1 MEKEDFDI
9 LIGMIE
15 ELNVFNSFYDCDFEA
30 TNERKN
36 LLNKIGVKYK
46 FKCGYGFYS
55 VKIQIEY
62 GEIEKIENW
71 LKQNGTKLSE
81 YIETMDKPKVGRLA
95 VTFGKAF
102 DDDILKEILSTEIE
116 EYYDEYNLNN
126 NDIAK
131 ILLYVKDS
139 EFKKKMLDY
148 VIEQYEG
155 DPEDIHFEEYEIE
168 DILISIND
176 IDYIK
181 KYIDEG
187 YSSYGYDSNKMYFS
201 GSSLTRLLKFTNDVD
216 YIKEVLD
223 RGTYYFRSTD
233 VAELLEFMNDSEY
246 TNKVM
251 GNSEKYGLKYTESE
265 ELSLLEYINK
275 LDDLEE
281 EPDFERLQASK
292 NIVIKLVQSVNKPEF
307 TKKVIRNWRQINF
320 EDYEIVFL
328 LESLKDIKEIVKNR
342 QEYDLSGKLIARGIE
357 YRSDKDEVLKLVDK
371 ETSEIYRSNYAPIE
385 YIKEHLSVFLTVE
398 GANIEQ
404 DVVLQM
410 AEKNEEILIGNFK
423 ILEERYIDILG
434 EKKINQISC
443 YPDIANMVISLS
455 DGELKVLGKTLDKY
469 MNMTKGEEWTP
480 LANRILE
487 NIDNYGE
494 LISDLE
500 GNEDIDLSKLIPIL
514 IHPNDFD
521 IKTIEDVENFQEIK
535 RRKCEE
541 LIKGKTIEEKQK
553 GVLLKIFGQGIDET
567 QELILKFGEDIDKIE
582 DKDLKA
588 YIKSLKEIL
597 TIDNPKTLE
606 EIFNNVEELET
617 NNPLLMERMLK
628 TEYWKLYNNDLFK
641 VKDAKKLPDGENVYS
656 AGTDFR
662 MIITSVGAFCENM
675 VTDYKKDWNRPS
687 LGSQHFCASYIRND
701 MLGHAPV
708 EHICY
713 GFEKMKKDSLM
724 LSGVKDMYA
733 SYVAFE
739 SIVYRKKLERYLSP
753 DSQVRE
759 TTSYNE
765 MDFRR
770 IQGGEKKQPDYIVV
784 FRKNGEIDNMDEA
797 EKASK
802 DFGGL
807 PIVVIDEDE
816 CLASEKQKAEE
827 LFEEYKETGNADVR
841 KQLQEK
847 LRNNRVTDD
856 NFCRDTDMDVV
867 LESLD
872 EKEETVEKEIEQKVS
887 IEDLDEIYGEVS
899 GKERQEEAG
908 KIRGIYSQ
916 IKSIKRENSSEER

>member
-15 ELNVFNSFYDCDFEA
+15 ELDVFNSFYDCDFEA
-30 TNERKN
+30 TNERRN

-46 FKCGYGFYS
+46 LECGYGFYS
-55 VKIQIEY
+55 VKIKIEY

-81 YIETMDKPKVGRLA
+81 YLETMDKPKVGRLA

-102 DDDILKEILSTEIE
+102 DDEILKKILSTEIE

-148 VIEQYEG
+148 VVEQYEG

-187 YSSYGYDSNKMYFS
+187 YYSYGYDSNKMYFS
-201 GSSLTRLLKFTNDVD
+201 GNSLTRLLKFTNDVD

-246 TNKVM
+246 TNKVR

-281 EPDFERLQASK
+281 ELDFERLQASK
-292 NIVIKLVQSVNKPEF
+292 NIVIKLVRSVNKPEF

-328 LESLKDIKEIVKNR
+328 LEGLKDIKEIVKNR
-342 QEYDLSGKLIARGIE
+342 QEYDLSGELIARGIE
-357 YRSDKDEVLKLVDK
+357 HRSDKDEVLKLVDK

-410 AEKNEEILIGNFK
+410 AERNEDIFK
-423 ILEERYIDILG
+423 VDFNILESKYINLLG
-434 EKKINQISC
+434 KDKINQIAS
-443 YPDIANMVISLS
+443 YPYIVDRVLKLN
-455 DGELKVLGKTLDKY
+455 DGELNLFGKALDGY
-469 MNMTKGEEWTP
+469 IEETKGEEWTP

-494 LISDLE
+494 LISNLE

-514 IHPNDFD
+514 IHQNDFD
-521 IKTIEDVENFQEIK
+521 IKTIEDVEKFKEIK
-535 RRKCEE
+535 RSKCEE

-553 GVLLKIFGQGIDET
+553 GVLLKIFEQGIDET
-567 QELILKFGEDIDKIE
+567 QELISKFGEDIDKIE

-606 EIFNNVEELET
+606 EIFDNVEELET
-617 NNPLLMERMLK
+617 NNPILMERMLK

-641 VKDAKKLPDGENVYS
+641 VEDAKKLPDGENIYS
-656 AGTDFR
+656 AGIDFK
-662 MIITSVGAFCENM
+662 MIITSVGAYSFNQPE
-675 VTDYKKDWNRPS
+675 DYNKDWNRVS

-708 EHICY
+708 PHICY
-713 GFEKMKKDSLM
+713 GFEEMKEDSLM
-724 LSGVKDMYA
+724 LSGSGDIYSSGV
-733 SYVAFE
+733 SFE
-739 SIVYRKKLERYLSP
+739 SIANRGEKYLAP
-753 DSQVRE
+753 DSQIGNTYR
-759 TTSYNE
+759 YNE

-784 FRKNGEIDNMDEA
+784 FRKNGEIDNMDKA
-797 EKASK
+797 QKASK
-802 DFGGL
+802 DFDGL
-807 PIVVIDEDE
+807 PIVVIDVDE

-827 LFEEYKETGNADVR
+827 LFEEYKETGNPDVR
-841 KQLQEK
+841 KQLEEK

-856 NFCRDTDMDVV
+856 SFCRDTNMDVV

-872 EKEETVEKEIEQKVS
+872 EKEETIEKETEPEVS
-887 IEDLDEIYGEVS
+887 MKDLDEIYGEVS

-908 KIRGIYSQ
+908 KIRTIYEK
-916 IKSIKRENSSEER
+916 IKNIKEREDDSDAR